1 MNMYLPFLRG
11 KLFEFKAIKEFIE
24 ESYNGEY
31 GCHIMPIIEPVKKDR
46 KPMMACVEAMGKA
59 KMPFAIVLNSRMG
72 DYQRKTFEIE
82 NFLAEEKMKAVTE
95 WTPAFEVNGNANVEN
110 IEQTITNHGLKGV
123 MLIFF
128 YGVDLNDEKVNRLI
142 GNANIKFVAVL
153 NLGQSQTMRRKL
165 AAMNKQLIAIEDR
178 FVEQPSNNAYRVN
191 EDEFFTDTFCYYQT
205 DYKMF
210 GFSDFTALAKN
221 YREGGVLPQVVAI
234 HLAYQKNEDEVYIH
248 HFLSDTKNGSDD
260 IRNEFEEAKGKI
272 MPFFEGKATTLAI
285 RQLVVGGYPGLGA
298 IKKYSIK
305 NHFELMSRILHEKE
319 D

>member
-1 MNMYLPFLRG
+1 MYLPFLRG
-11 KLFEFKAIKEFIE
+11 KLFELKAIKEFIE
-24 ESYNGEY
+24 ESYNKEH
-31 GCHIMPIIEPVKKDR
+31 GCYIMPIIEPVKKDI
-46 KPMMACVEAMGKA
+46 KPMLSCVEAMSKA
-59 KMPFAIVLNSRMG
+59 KMPFAIVLNTRMG
-72 DYQRKTFEIE
+72 DYQHKTFDIE
-82 NFLAEEKMKAVTE
+82 TFLDEDRMKAVTE

-110 IEQTITNHGLKGV
+110 IEQTIADHDFKNV

-142 GNANIKFVAVL
+142 SNANVTFVAVL
-153 NLGQSQTMRRKL
+153 NLGQSPTMRRKL
-165 AAMNKQLIAIEDR
+165 AAKGKKLIAIEDR
-178 FVEQPSNNAYRVN
+178 FVEQPSNNAYREN
-191 EDEFFTDTFCYYQT
+191 EDEFFTDTFCYYRT

-260 IRNEFEEAKGKI
+260 IRNEFEEAKDKI
-272 MPFFEGKATTLAI
+272 LPFFEGKVTTLAI
-285 RQLVVGGYPGLGA
+285 RQLVAGGYPGLGA
-298 IKKYSIK
+298 IKKFSIK

>member
-1 MNMYLPFLRG
+1 MYLPFLRG

-24 ESYNGEY
+24 ESYNGED
-31 GCHIMPIIEPVKKDR
+31 GCQIMPIIEPVKKDM
-46 KPMMACVEAMGKA
+46 KPMLACVEAMGKA

-72 DYQRKTFEIE
+72 DFQRMAFDIDG
-82 NFLAEEKMKAVTE
+82 FLAEERVKGVSD
-95 WTPAFEVNGNANVEN
+95 WTPAFEVNGNANVDF
-110 IEQTITNHGLKGV
+110 IEQAITGYGIEKV

-128 YGVDLNDEKVNRLI
+128 YGVDLDDEKVSRLI
-142 GNANIKFVAVL
+142 NNPQVTFVAVL
-153 NLGQSQTMRRKL
+153 NLGQSPTMRRKL
-165 AAMNKQLIAIEDR
+165 AAMNKQLIAIDDR
-178 FVEQPSNNAYRVN
+178 FVEQPSNNAYRTN
-191 EDEFFTDTFCYYQT
+191 EDEFFTDTFCYYKS
-205 DYKMF
+205 DYRLF

-234 HLAYQKNEDEVYIH
+234 HLTYQKNDDEVYVH

-272 MPFFEGKATTLAI
+272 MPFFGSKPTTIAI
-285 RQLVVGGYPGLGA
+285 RQLVAGGYPGLGA

-305 NHFELMSRILHEKE
+305 NHLELMSRVLHEKE